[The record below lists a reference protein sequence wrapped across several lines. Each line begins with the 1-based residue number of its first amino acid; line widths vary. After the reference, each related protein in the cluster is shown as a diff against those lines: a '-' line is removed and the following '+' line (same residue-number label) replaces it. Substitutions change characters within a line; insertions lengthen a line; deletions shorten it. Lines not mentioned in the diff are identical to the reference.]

1 MKKKKFDASSI
12 SSLSLND
19 LAFCYNIQT
28 PMWSEKQVFEL
39 LTEML
44 KDIYLGVGPL
54 YFYDSEPTPKFIDD
68 GYECAEGGH
77 YYD

>member
-1 MKKKKFDASSI
+1 MKKKKFDASELG
-12 SSLSLND
+12 SLTLND
-19 LAFCYNIQT
+19 LAFSYNIQT

-54 YFYDSEPTPKFIDD
+54 YFYDNEPSPQYKDD
-68 GYECAEGGH
+68 GYECAEGGP
-77 YYD
+77 YND